1 VNWFA
6 TFGKWFWAICIFVA
20 FLNART
26 FQSRAH
32 PHIQAHP
39 ELEEGYRTLTKGFLF
54 WGNLPWVVMGIGC
67 IFGGVPSVFDFF
79 HPRDGNPF
87 VLAFYFS
94 VLLVWI
100 LGTNWLLFR
109 GGAEMLVKHPGIL
122 NVDFKSPRTIVL
134 FWFLCLAGGIVAVI
148 MLFFGSMPLP
158 PH

>member
-6 TFGKWFWAICIFVA
+6 IFGKWFWAIGIFFS

-26 FQSRAH
+26 FQSRAR

-39 ELEEGYRTLTKGFLF
+39 ELEEGYRTLIKGYLT
-54 WGNLPWVVMGIGC
+54 WGNLPLVVMGVGC
-67 IFGGVPSVFDFF
+67 TFGGVPTFFDFF
-79 HPRDGNPF
+79 RPHDRNPF

-94 VLLVWI
+94 ILLVWI

-109 GGAEMLVKHPGIL
+109 GGAEMLVKHPGFL
-122 NVDFKSPRTIVL
+122 NIYFKSPRSIVL
-134 FWFLCLAGGIVAVI
+134 LWFLSIAGGVFAFI
-148 MLFFGSMPLP
+148 MLSSGDIPLP